1 MGMRGIGLLGAIA
14 LCLLT
19 SAARAREPAAVVAGA
34 GSIPLTGVIEMAKPY
49 PNLVLQVR
57 LQLVRANLKREQVT
71 CTAARFGSQWQNLG
85 GKSLGPY
92 QCPIGKRTLAITSLH
107 TFLDR
112 NGRKV
117 RADDPQVTAKA
128 AVIRESGLTWNWK

>member
-1 MGMRGIGLLGAIA
+1 MRSIGLLGVIT

-19 SAARAREPAAVVAGA
+19 SAASAKEPAAVVAG
-34 GSIPLTGVIEMAKPY
+34 GGTVPLADVITLAKPY

-92 QCPIGKRTLAITSLH
+92 QCPIGKRTLAITSAH

-128 AVIRESGLTWNWK
+128 AVIKESGLTWKWK